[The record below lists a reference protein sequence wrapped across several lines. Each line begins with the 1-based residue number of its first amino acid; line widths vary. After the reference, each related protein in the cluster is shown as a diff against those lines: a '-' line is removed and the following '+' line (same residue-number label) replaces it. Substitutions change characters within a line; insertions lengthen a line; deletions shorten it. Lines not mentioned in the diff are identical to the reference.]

1 MSETKYSYDAVNFHK
16 TFAPQDSYLSKI
28 LELAS
33 EQYIGTKEDI
43 SEVTG
48 IPTGKTSGK
57 VVPHILYA
65 YYMGLIYYKF
75 ERGGYTLSLTPLGKL
90 VRENDKYLFEDITK
104 MICHYS
110 LCDEYTGANIWSFV
124 YRLPVM
130 NGIGKQE
137 DIFSSP

>member
-1 MSETKYSYDAVNFHK
+1 MLFQSFLRH
-16 TFAPQDSYLSKI
+16 LSKI

-33 EQYIGTKEDI
+33 QQYVGTKEDI
-43 SEVTG
+43 SEITG

-124 YRLPVM
+124 YTP
-130 NGIGKQE
+130 
-137 DIFSSP
+137 